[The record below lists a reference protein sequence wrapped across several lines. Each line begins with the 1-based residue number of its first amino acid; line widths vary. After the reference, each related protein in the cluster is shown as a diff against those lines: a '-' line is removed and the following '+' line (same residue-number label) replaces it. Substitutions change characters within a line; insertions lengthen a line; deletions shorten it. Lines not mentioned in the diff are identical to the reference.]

1 MLNRRDF
8 VRLAAAASTATTL
21 PSSLFAQVA
30 VPQKKIRYAV
40 IGLGRISM
48 QHFMPGTRMGQY
60 GEIAGIVSGHPDK
73 AHKQA
78 AEYGVPEANIYTYE
92 TFDKIKDNAGID
104 AVYVALPNNMHAEY
118 TIRAAQA
125 GKHVLCEK
133 PMANT
138 VKDCEAMIAACKKA
152 DRKLMIAY
160 RCQLQSTYLQ
170 AKQMIRDGVIGKV
183 HAIESANGFN
193 IAPNEWRSDVKYAG
207 GGPLMDVGVYSLNAC
222 RFLLGEEPKDIS
234 AYMYTDPQDPRF
246 KGVEETVGWTMKFP
260 SGVVAICNTTYGAN
274 MEGFIR
280 IHGSK
285 GTIEVFGFGYEGIHM
300 TLTHTAPSGRGRVEE
315 TQNDTSKDPA
325 QFVVESDYFSRCV
338 LDNKEPG
345 PNGDEGM
352 RDLKI
357 MMQIYDSA
365 KKNA

>member
-1 MLNRRDF
+1 
-8 VRLAAAASTATTL
+8 
-21 PSSLFAQVA
+21 
-30 VPQKKIRYAV
+30 
-40 IGLGRISM
+40 
-48 QHFMPGTRMGQY
+48 
-60 GEIAGIVSGHPDK
+60 
-73 AHKQA
+73 
-78 AEYGVPEANIYTYE
+78 
-92 TFDKIKDNAGID
+92 
-104 AVYVALPNNMHAEY
+104 MHAEY

-138 VKDCEAMIAACKKA
+138 VKECEDMLAACKKA

-160 RCQLQSTYLQ
+160 RCQLQSTFLQ

-193 IAPNEWRSDVKYAG
+193 IGPTEWRSDFKYAG
-207 GGPLMDVGVYSLNAC
+207 GGPLMDVGVYSLNGC
-222 RFLLGEEPKDIS
+222 RFLLGEEPQGLS

-246 KGVEETVGWTMKFP
+246 KGVEETVGWTMRFP
-260 SGVVAICNTTYGAN
+260 SGVIATCNTTYGAS
-274 MEGFIR
+274 MDGFLR

-285 GTIEVFGFGYEGIHM
+285 GTMEIFGFGYEGIHM
-300 TLTHTAPSGRGRVEE
+300 TISHLGRGVADK
-315 TQNDTSKDPA
+315 TQADSSKDPA
-325 QFVVESDYFSRCV
+325 QFTTESDYFSRCI

-345 PNGDEGM
+345 PNGEEGM

-357 MMQIYDSA
+357 MMDIYASA